1 MIQSRTIINVADNS
15 GAKKISCIQVK
26 GTSKKGV
33 GHIGDIIIASIKELK
48 PNTTKLKRGDIC
60 KAVIIATKKKT
71 KRLDGT
77 TVSFGENLA
86 VLVNND
92 YKPIGTRILYPI
104 TEELR
109 GRDLTRVVAIAPS
122 VL

>member
-26 GTSKKGV
+26 GSSKNGI
-33 GHIGDIIIASIKELK
+33 GRIGDTIVASIKELK
-48 PNTTKLKRGDIC
+48 PNTTKLKRGEIC
-60 KAVIIATKKKT
+60 KAVIITTKKKT

-77 TVSFGENLA
+77 TISFGENLA
-86 VLVNND
+86 VLINND
-92 YKPIGTRILYPI
+92 NRPLGTRILYPI

-109 GRDLTRVVAIAPS
+109 GRNLTRVVAIAPS
-122 VL
+122 II

>member
-26 GTSKKGV
+26 GTSKNGI
-33 GHIGDIIIASIKELK
+33 GRIGDTIVASIKELK
-48 PNTTKLKRGDIC
+48 PNTTKLKRGEIC

-77 TVSFGENLA
+77 TISFGENLA
-86 VLVNND
+86 VLINND
-92 YKPIGTRILYPI
+92 NRTLGTRILYPI

-109 GRDLTRVVAIAPS
+109 GRNLTRVVAIAPS
-122 VL
+122 II

>member
-26 GTSKKGV
+26 GTSKHGV
-33 GHIGDIIIASIKELK
+33 GQIGDTIIASVKELK
-48 PNTTKLKRGDIC
+48 PNVTKHKQGEIC
-60 KAVIIATKKKT
+60 KAVIISTKKNT

-77 TVSFGENLA
+77 TLSFGENLA
-86 VLVNND
+86 VLINND
-92 YKPIGTRILYPI
+92 NKPLGTRILYPI

-109 GRDLTRVVAIAPS
+109 GKNLTRVVAIAPS
-122 VL
+122 IL